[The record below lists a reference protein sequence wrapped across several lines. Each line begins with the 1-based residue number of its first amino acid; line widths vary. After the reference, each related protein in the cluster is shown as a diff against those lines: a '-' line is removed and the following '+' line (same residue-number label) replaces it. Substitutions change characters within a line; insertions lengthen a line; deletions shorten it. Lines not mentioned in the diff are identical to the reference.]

1 MYDIAKNKNGE
12 DLYLLVDVKTNSIK
26 PYTYINTWVKV
37 MEKFEALTEENDD
50 TNYFAQIVHK
60 IISKTGAEASMRCN
74 KRGWGYDYFRYIT
87 VEPLYIN
94 D

>member
-1 MYDIAKNKNGE
+1 MYDIAKSKNDE

-26 PYTYINTWVKV
+26 PYTYISTWGKV
-37 MEKFEALTEENDD
+37 MDKFETLTEENDD

-74 KRGWGYDYFRYIT
+74 KRGYGCDYFRYIT